1 MNAKLNPILAG
12 LVAAAFFAGS
22 AYAAESLD
30 TRADVKAETSI
41 KVNTETNKTV
51 SIKGFGEGAGSAEN
65 GNGKGAGKGAS
76 ALGSGKG
83 EGKGSAVTRS
93 GAGEGKGS
101 SEAALHSVSRVE
113 QNDTKA
119 EYVSSDTKQRSDV
132 RAEQADTR
140 GDRTSSDT
148 KQRSDARAEQN
159 ATTDANA
166 SSYSQAR
173 AEQADTIDHR
183 VSGDTQQ
190 RAESRDNNFENAAA
204 LALRAQLDQAGKLA
218 QPGAIAGSPVSM
230 PDFNPSYAM
239 PSGAITGGAAMS
251 AGAPSIGGPA
261 MNATP
266 SFSGSA
272 AVSGSVN
279 FGR

>member
-1 MNAKLNPILAG
+1 MNAKLNPILTA
-12 LVAAAFFAGS
+12 LLATTFFAGS
-22 AYAAESLD
+22 AQAAEPADVRAQTVSAVAFD
-30 TRADVKAETSI
+30 AAAETDGSAYAQNVSRVEQSDARADVRAET
-41 KVNTETNKTV
+41 N
-51 SIKGFGEGAGSAEN
+51 
-65 GNGKGAGKGAS
+65 
-76 ALGSGKG
+76 
-83 EGKGSAVTRS
+83 SAVTLDATAETAQS
-93 GAGEGKGS
+93 T
-101 SEAALHSVSRVE
+101 EAQSVSRVE
-113 QNDTKA
+113 QDDT
-119 EYVSSDTKQRSDV
+119 Q
-132 RAEQADTR
+132 
-140 GDRTSSDT
+140 
-148 KQRSDARAEQN
+148 QRSDARAEQN

-173 AEQADTIDHR
+173 AEQADTIDNR

-251 AGAPSIGGPA
+251 ASAPSTGGPA
-261 MNATP
+261 MNTTP